1 MDNNEFTEVD
11 KVLNIIDDLLNHIT
25 VVIEEVPSI
34 VLMITNVLPM
44 RMKEIEDTYNE
55 MVSLGYP
62 LDYLNIEYNLKES
75 TNKINEIKERTKKLD
90 MNQSLLELKVLL
102 EYFDSIFA
110 DFEKEKNDKKTYEEK
125 LLTFSSRINKIN
137 TIVNKIFNQIEE
149 IKNVYNLREEDI
161 TTLNEV
167 RNEVFELNSN
177 YKVLQD
183 HTKFNN
189 SFAFSKLVTE
199 IEGLSNN
206 LSHTEEKLDST
217 LNIIGSMHDDEVRA
231 RQQLEEIKM
240 VLKDSKLQIKDY
252 KLPIIPDYYYTE
264 LEEANIAI
272 KEIVKELDKKPI
284 TVEILNTRVDT
295 ARDLVLKLYTKTNDL
310 IKNAMF
316 AEKTIVYGNKY
327 RSSYED
333 LNNDLDMSE
342 KLFYKGEY
350 KKSFEL
356 TINVLNKIEPGIY
369 NKILNLYS
377 SKEK

>member
-75 TNKINEIKERTKKLD
+75 TNQINEIKERTKKLD

-167 RNEVFELNSN
+167 RNEVFELNS